1 MSALVETVDGGTTR
15 LIDLGSVT
23 LHVDLVGEGPPILFL
38 HGFPEGRRAFAPVA
52 HRLSDTSRAILPD
65 QRGYGG
71 SSRPVAAGAYAID
84 KLVDDAARLI
94 DALGYDRVTVAGHD
108 WGGIV
113 AIALAS
119 HHPDRVER
127 LILANAPH
135 PSALRAALL
144 DDRAQAAAS
153 DYLARLR
160 GPDPEQLLLADGPA
174 SAWDR
179 IFAGTPI
186 DSATRQA
193 MISDW
198 SVAGTVNT
206 MCRWYCDNPYLTAP
220 AHQVSPP
227 WNEGGLRVTAPTLL
241 LWGMQDRALQ
251 PSLIGRSAAYFDRI
265 DIVRL
270 YDAGHDIIHTRA
282 DKVARHIREYLA

>member
-1 MSALVETVDGGTTR
+1 VSASADTVDGGTTR
-15 LIDLGSVT
+15 RIDLGSVT
-23 LHVDLVGEGPPILFL
+23 LEVDLLGEGPPILFL

-52 HRLSDTSRAILPD
+52 HRLTDSYRAILPD

-71 SSRPVAAGAYAID
+71 SSRPTDEGAYAIEN
-84 KLVDDAARLI
+84 LVEDAARLI
-94 DALGYDRVTVAGHD
+94 DALGYDRVTVVGHD

-119 HHPDRVER
+119 HHPERVER

-135 PSALRAALL
+135 PSALRAALIE
-144 DDRAQAAAS
+144 DRAQALAS

-160 GPDPEQLLLADGPA
+160 GPDPEQELLSDGPA

-186 DSATRQA
+186 DPATRQA
-193 MISDW
+193 MIAEW
-198 SVAGTVNT
+198 SVPGTVNT
-206 MCRWYCDNPYLTAP
+206 MCRWYRDNPYLTAP
-220 AHQVSPP
+220 AHQISPP
-227 WNEGGLRVTAPTLL
+227 WNEGGLRVTVPTLL

-251 PSLIGRSAAYFDRI
+251 PGLIGRSAAYFDRI
-265 DIVRL
+265 DIVRM
-270 YDAGHDIIHTRA
+270 YDAGHDIIHPQA
-282 DKVARHIREYLA
+282 DKVARHIREFLA